1 MKHFALLFCLLP
13 LEPLAASS
21 ADYLTP
27 RQQHIA
33 VIAALAAKG
42 DMENLKSA
50 LHRGLDD
57 RLAVSEMKEVLV
69 QLYAYCGFPR
79 SLNALG
85 AFWPVVEE
93 RKARGSEDAPGRDPE
108 PLPAEVQAWEAGRK
122 VQTELVGR
130 PVEGGVFDF
139 APVINDYLRA
149 HLFGDIFA
157 RNNLDYPS
165 RELATV
171 GALSS
176 IEGLESQLASH
187 LAVSLNVGLTASQLR
202 YLATILKERVGE
214 TEGER
219 TAQVLEK
226 ALQAR

>member
-21 ADYLTP
+21 ADWLTP
-27 RQQHIA
+27 QQQHIA

-57 RLAVSEMKEVLV
+57 RLAVSEIKEVLV

-85 AFWPVVEE
+85 AFMAVVEE
-93 RKARGSEDAPGRDPE
+93 RKARGIQDEPGQDPD
-108 PLPAEVQAWEAGRK
+108 PLPADFQAWEACRK

-139 APVINDYLRA
+139 APVINDYLLA

-187 LAVSLNVGLTASQLR
+187 LTVSLNVGLTASQLR
-202 YLATILKERVGE
+202 HLATTLKERVGK

-219 TAQVLEK
+219 TARVLEK

>member
-13 LEPLAASS
+13 LEPLTAST

-50 LHRGLDD
+50 LHRGLDEQ
-57 RLAVSEMKEVLV
+57 LTISEIKEVLV

-85 AFWPVVEE
+85 MFMAVVEE
-93 RKARGSEDAPGRDPE
+93 RKARGIQDELGRDPD
-108 PLPAEVQAWEAGRK
+108 PLPADFSAWEAGRK

-139 APVINDYLRA
+139 APVINDYLWA

-157 RNNLDYPS
+157 RNNLDYVS

-176 IEGLESQLASH
+176 IEGLESQLTSH
-187 LAVSLNVGLTASQLR
+187 LSVSMNIGLTALQLR
-202 YLATILKERVGE
+202 HLATTLKERVGG
-214 TEGER
+214 TEGDR
-219 TAQVLEK
+219 TTRVLEK
-226 ALQAR
+226 VLQNR